1 MNGSNNENHN
11 NNVDLMMKLI
21 AMIKKIPP
29 FVYPILGYI
38 ALTVAIIVGVL
49 ILILAATGV
58 AEGLADDVGDFG
70 EKLGNLFT
78 FKGWNSDYE
87 IVQEQEK
94 KYYEKLDEIKEK
106 YKEEYGVNINTTLIT
121 ATLFYGTTMGD
132 YLVDSEDRGEDVSPE
147 VSLKDQA
154 DLYKMA
160 RSQVDTLARYMLVK
174 TTTNNSC
181 GATSSSTTNPET
193 PKEIAEA
200 KPEGDQSVFKP
211 ISEKTTN
218 NVVAYTDDPKEPG
231 SCPYEDDAPKYINK
245 YKNSAD
251 YQRLV
256 TANTNLNN
264 FMNKVDCTDPDNAI
278 RCEQAQR
285 VYTNAFNNYYSKW
298 KELGI
303 RDSDPGNTSSN
314 IAFDC
319 PYNQVSQPDYNN
331 WTDTY
336 NGCSELP
343 SKTVRYSVD
352 DQYEGVYYY
361 KLMTPFKNFWIFET
375 DDNFITKYYGKYV
388 YAEDPEVQKQN
399 VIDTVDGIY
408 ELYYQI
414 VGREGT
420 YSAPGDYAEWKQCGA
435 PWSNISIGGTTVCQI
450 GCALTSLAIQV
461 ARSGTA
467 TNLPDFN
474 PGTFIE
480 KMKEIG
486 GIDRSGA
493 ISSWAA
499 VTQIAPNFY
508 FDGRGEFPSGQ
519 AAAIEAA
526 KSLIDQGY
534 YLVVQVKR
542 PEEGTHF
549 VAIDRIEGNT
559 VYMFDPAS
567 NAVDLYGKYSGM
579 YNYRAFYKTD

>member
-1 MNGSNNENHN
+1 MNDGSNENRN
-11 NNVDLMMKLI
+11 NNTDLMMKLI
-21 AMIKKIPP
+21 TMIKKIPP
-29 FVYPILGYI
+29 FIYPILGYV
-38 ALTVAIIVGVL
+38 ALTAIIIIGVL
-49 ILILAATGV
+49 IIIMSATGI
-58 AEGLADDVGDFG
+58 ADNIATEVGDFG

-78 FKGWNSDYE
+78 FQGWGTDYE
-87 IVQEQEK
+87 IAKEQEQ
-94 KYYEKLDEIKEK
+94 KYYEKLNTVKED
-106 YKEEYGVNINTTLIT
+106 YKDNYGVNINTTLIT
-121 ATLFYGTTMGD
+121 ATLFYGATMGD
-132 YLVDSEDRGEDVSPE
+132 YVVDSGDKDGDVSPE
-147 VSLKDQA
+147 VSFKEQA
-154 DLYKMA
+154 DLYKTA
-160 RSQVDTLARYMLVK
+160 RSHIETLAKYMLIK

-181 GATSSSTTNPET
+181 GETSSSTSDPET
-193 PKEIAEA
+193 AKDIAEA
-200 KPEGDQSVFKP
+200 KPFGDINIFNP
-211 ISEKTTN
+211 ISNKTVN
-218 NVVAYTDDPKEPG
+218 NVVAYTDDPEEPG

-256 TANTNLNN
+256 TANTNFNN
-264 FMNKVDCTDPDNAI
+264 FLNTTDCNNPTNDLRCARAEQNYMNALTH
-278 RCEQAQR
+278 
-285 VYTNAFNNYYSKW
+285 YYNKW
-298 KELGI
+298 KDLGI
-303 RDSDPGNTSSN
+303 RDSDPGNSSSEVT
-314 IAFDC
+314 FEC
-319 PYNQVSQPDYNN
+319 QYNQVSQIEHEKWSESYV
-331 WTDTY
+331 
-336 NGCSELP
+336 GCSELP
-343 SKTVRYSVD
+343 YQTVRYSVD
-352 DQYEGVYYY
+352 DRYEGVYYY
-361 KLMTPFKNFWIFET
+361 KLMTPFKNFWVFET

-388 YAEDPEVQKQN
+388 YADDPEVQKQN
-399 VIDTVDGIY
+399 VIDTVEGIY

-435 PWSNISIGGTTVCQI
+435 SWSNISIGGTTVCQI

-467 TNLPDFN
+467 TILSDFN
-474 PGTFIE
+474 PGTFID

-486 GIDRSGA
+486 GIDSSGS

-499 VTQIAPNFY
+499 VTQIAPNFF
-508 FDGRGEFPSGQ
+508 FDGRGDFPAGQ

-526 KSLIDQGY
+526 KALIDQGY

-567 NAVDLYGKYSGM
+567 DAVDLYGRYSGM